1 GVNIDRIIM
10 KITVENNG
18 LIVPNI
24 VDIPYIEGD
33 GIGPDIT
40 RATKIVVDE
49 AIRISYGTKRKINW
63 IELMAGEKAFSK
75 FNTHLPDD
83 TVKKMTEY
91 RISLKGP
98 LTTPVGGGFRS
109 INVTLRQIMDLYAN
123 VRPVKYYPGLPSPL
137 KNPEKVDMVVFREN
151 TEDVYMGIEFPA
163 NSKEAEQVIEL
174 ISKLGYNIRK
184 GSGIGIKPI
193 SKFGTSRISK
203 MAIDYALSNRRRS
216 VTIMH
221 KGNIMKYTEGA
232 FKEWAYETAKE
243 YGEKVVNETDASGKN
258 MDGKIIMKDRIAD
271 NMFQQILL
279 RPDEY
284 DVILC
289 PNLNG
294 DYISDALAAQIGG
307 IGVAPSGNMGDNYAV
322 FEAVHG
328 SAPKYAN
335 LDVADP
341 SSLLLSAV
349 MMLRYI
355 KWNEPANLIEK
366 AFVNTLRDKQV
377 PQDLARHLGV
387 KPLKTS
393 EFGESI
399 VQHMVSA

>member
-1 GVNIDRIIM
+1 M
-10 KITVENNG
+10 KISVENNS
-18 LIVPNI
+18 LKVPDV
-24 VDIPYIEGD
+24 VDIPFIEGD

-40 RATKIVVDE
+40 RATKKVIDE
-49 AIRISYGTKRKINW
+49 ALRISYGNERKFNW
-63 IELMAGEKAFSK
+63 IELLAGEKAISK
-75 FNTHLPDD
+75 FNTPLPDD
-83 TVKKMTEY
+83 TVNKMTEY
-91 RISLKGP
+91 RIALKGP

-109 INVTLRQIMDLYAN
+109 INVTLRQKMDLYAN
-123 VRPVKYYPGLPSPL
+123 VRPVKYYPGLPSPV
-137 KNPEKVDMVVFREN
+137 KSPEKVDMVVFREN
-151 TEDVYMGIEFPA
+151 TEDVYMGIEFPS

-174 ISKLGYNIRK
+174 MAKFGHPIRE

-193 SKFGTSRISK
+193 SKFGTTRIAK
-203 MAIDYALSNRRRS
+203 MAIDYAFENGRKS

-232 FKEWAYETAKE
+232 FKEWSYETSKQF
-243 YGEKVVNETDASGKN
+243 GDRVVNETETAGKN
-258 MDGKIIMKDRIAD
+258 MSGKIVIKDRIAD

-284 DVILC
+284 DILLC

-307 IGVAPSGNMGDNYAV
+307 IGVAPSGNIGDNYAV

-366 AFVNTLRDKQV
+366 AFVDTLKDKQV

-387 KPLKTS
+387 KALKTS
-393 EFGESI
+393 EFAESI
-399 VQHMVSA
+399 VQHMSAT

>member
-1 GVNIDRIIM
+1 M
-10 KITVENNG
+10 KITVDNNG
-18 LIVPNI
+18 LNVPNI
-24 VDIPYIEGD
+24 VDIPYVVGD

-40 RATKIVVDE
+40 RATKKVVDE
-49 AIRISYGTKRKINW
+49 AIKIAYGSKRKINW
-63 IELMAGEKAFSK
+63 IELMAGEKAISK
-75 FNTHLPDD
+75 YNTPLPDD

-151 TEDVYMGIEFPA
+151 TEDVYMGIEFPS

-203 MAIDYALSNRRRS
+203 MAIDYALLNGRKS

-232 FKEWAYETAKE
+232 FKEWAYEAAKG
-243 YGEKVVNETDASGKN
+243 YGDKVVTETDLAGKSVQ
-258 MDGKIIMKDRIAD
+258 GKIVIKDRIAD

-284 DVILC
+284 DIILC

-349 MMLRYI
+349 MLLRYI
-355 KWNEPANLIEK
+355 KWNEPADLIEK

-387 KPLKTS
+387 KSLKTS
-393 EFGESI
+393 EFAESI
-399 VQHMVSA
+399 VQHMVQK

>member
-1 GVNIDRIIM
+1 
-10 KITVENNG
+10 
-18 LIVPNI
+18 
-24 VDIPYIEGD
+24 
-33 GIGPDIT
+33 
-40 RATKIVVDE
+40 
-49 AIRISYGTKRKINW
+49 
-63 IELMAGEKAFSK
+63 
-75 FNTHLPDD
+75 
-83 TVKKMTEY
+83 
-91 RISLKGP
+91 
-98 LTTPVGGGFRS
+98 
-109 INVTLRQIMDLYAN
+109 
-123 VRPVKYYPGLPSPL
+123 
-137 KNPEKVDMVVFREN
+137 MVVFREN
-151 TEDVYMGIEFPA
+151 TEDVYMGIEFPS

-174 ISKLGYNIRK
+174 MAKFGHPIRE

-193 SKFGTSRISK
+193 SKFGTTRIAK
-203 MAIDYALSNRRRS
+203 MAIDYAFENGRKS

-232 FKEWAYETAKE
+232 FKEWSYETSKQF
-243 YGEKVVNETDASGKN
+243 GDRVVNETETAGKN
-258 MDGKIIMKDRIAD
+258 MSGKIVIKDRIAD

-284 DVILC
+284 DILLC

-307 IGVAPSGNMGDNYAV
+307 IGVAPSGNIGDNYAV

-366 AFVNTLRDKQV
+366 AFVDTLRDKQV

-387 KPLKTS
+387 KALKTS
-393 EFGESI
+393 EFAESI
-399 VQHMVSA
+399 VQHMSAT

>member
-1 GVNIDRIIM
+1 M
-10 KITVENNG
+10 KISVENNS
-18 LIVPNI
+18 LKVPDV
-24 VDIPYIEGD
+24 VDIPFIEGD

-40 RATKIVVDE
+40 RATKKVIDE
-49 AIRISYGTKRKINW
+49 ALKISYGNERKFNW
-63 IELMAGEKAFSK
+63 IELLAGEKAISK
-75 FNTHLPDD
+75 FNTPLPDD
-83 TVKKMTEY
+83 TVNKMTEY
-91 RISLKGP
+91 RIALKGP

-109 INVTLRQIMDLYAN
+109 INVTLRQKMDLYAN
-123 VRPVKYYPGLPSPL
+123 VRPVKYYPGLPSPV
-137 KNPEKVDMVVFREN
+137 KSPEKVDMVVFREN
-151 TEDVYMGIEFPA
+151 TEDVYMGIEFPS

-174 ISKLGYNIRK
+174 MAKFGHPIRE

-193 SKFGTSRISK
+193 SKFGTTRIAK
-203 MAIDYALSNRRRS
+203 MAIDYAFENGRKS

-232 FKEWAYETAKE
+232 FKEWSYETSKQF
-243 YGEKVVNETDASGKN
+243 GDRVVNETETAGKN
-258 MDGKIIMKDRIAD
+258 MSGKIVIKDRIAD

-284 DVILC
+284 DILLC

-307 IGVAPSGNMGDNYAV
+307 IGVAPSGNIGDNYAV

-366 AFVNTLRDKQV
+366 AFVDTLKDKQV

-387 KPLKTS
+387 KALKTS
-393 EFGESI
+393 EFAESI
-399 VQHMVSA
+399 VQHMSAT

>member
-1 GVNIDRIIM
+1 M
-10 KITVENNG
+10 KISVENNS
-18 LIVPNI
+18 LKVPDV
-24 VDIPYIEGD
+24 VDIPFIEGD

-40 RATKIVVDE
+40 RATKKVIDE
-49 AIRISYGTKRKINW
+49 ALRISYGNEKKFNW
-63 IELMAGEKAFSK
+63 IELLAGEKAISK
-75 FNTHLPDD
+75 FNTPLPDD
-83 TVKKMTEY
+83 TVNKMTEY
-91 RISLKGP
+91 RIALKGP

-109 INVTLRQIMDLYAN
+109 INVTLRQKMDLYAN
-123 VRPVKYYPGLPSPL
+123 VRPVKYYPGLPSPV
-137 KNPEKVDMVVFREN
+137 KSPEKVDMVVFREN
-151 TEDVYMGIEFPA
+151 TEDVYMGIEFPS

-174 ISKLGYNIRK
+174 MAKFGHPIRE

-193 SKFGTSRISK
+193 SKFGTTRIAK
-203 MAIDYALSNRRRS
+203 MAIDYAFENGRKS

-232 FKEWAYETAKE
+232 FKEWSYETSRQF
-243 YGEKVVNETDASGKN
+243 GDRVVNETETAGKN
-258 MDGKIIMKDRIAD
+258 MSGKIVIKDRIAD

-284 DVILC
+284 DILLC

-294 DYISDALAAQIGG
+294 DYISDALAAQVGG
-307 IGVAPSGNMGDNYAV
+307 IGVAPSGNIGDNYAV

-366 AFVNTLRDKQV
+366 AFVDTLKDKQV
-377 PQDLARHLGV
+377 PQDLARHLGI
-387 KPLKTS
+387 KALKTS
-393 EFGESI
+393 EFAESI
-399 VQHMVSA
+399 VQHMSAP

>member
-1 GVNIDRIIM
+1 M
-10 KITVENNG
+10 KITVDNNG
-18 LIVPNI
+18 LNVPNI
-24 VDIPYIEGD
+24 VDIPYVEGD

-40 RATKIVVDE
+40 RATKKVVDE
-49 AIRISYGTKRKINW
+49 AIKIAYGSKRKINW
-63 IELMAGEKAFSK
+63 IELMAGEKAISK
-75 FNTHLPDD
+75 YNTPLPDD

-151 TEDVYMGIEFPA
+151 TEDVYMGIEFPS

-174 ISKLGYNIRK
+174 IGKLGYNIRK

-203 MAIDYALSNRRRS
+203 MAIDYALLNGRKS

-232 FKEWAYETAKE
+232 FKEWAYEAAKG
-243 YGEKVVNETDASGKN
+243 YGDKVVTETDLAGKSVQ
-258 MDGKIIMKDRIAD
+258 GKIVIKDRIAD

-284 DVILC
+284 DIILC

-349 MMLRYI
+349 MLLRYI
-355 KWNEPANLIEK
+355 KWNEPADLIEK

-387 KPLKTS
+387 KSLKTS
-393 EFGESI
+393 EFAESI
-399 VQHMVSA
+399 VQHMVQK

>member
-1 GVNIDRIIM
+1 M
-10 KITVENNG
+10 KITVDNNG
-18 LIVPNI
+18 LNVPNI
-24 VDIPYIEGD
+24 VDIPYVVGD

-40 RATKIVVDE
+40 RATKKVVDE
-49 AIRISYGTKRKINW
+49 AIKIAYGSKRKINW
-63 IELMAGEKAFSK
+63 IELMAGEKAISK
-75 FNTHLPDD
+75 YNTPLPDD

-151 TEDVYMGIEFPA
+151 TEDVYMGIEFPS

-203 MAIDYALSNRRRS
+203 MAIDYALLNGRKS

-221 KGNIMKYTEGA
+221 KWNIMKYTEGA
-232 FKEWAYETAKE
+232 FKEWAYEAAKG
-243 YGEKVVNETDASGKN
+243 YGDKVVTETDLAGKSVQ
-258 MDGKIIMKDRIAD
+258 GKIVIKDRIAD

-284 DVILC
+284 DIILC

-349 MMLRYI
+349 MLLRYI
-355 KWNEPANLIEK
+355 KWNDPADLIEK

-387 KPLKTS
+387 KSLKTS
-393 EFGESI
+393 EFAESI
-399 VQHMVSA
+399 VQHMVQK

>member
-1 GVNIDRIIM
+1 M
-10 KITVENNG
+10 KISVENNG
-18 LIVPNI
+18 LKVPNI

-33 GIGPDIT
+33 GIGPDISK
-40 RATKIVVDE
+40 ATKRVVDE
-49 AIRISYGTKRKINW
+49 ALGISYGGDRKINW
-63 IELMAGEKAFSK
+63 MELMAGEKAISK
-75 FNTHLPDD
+75 FNTPLPDE

-137 KNPEKVDMVVFREN
+137 KSPEKVDMVVFREN

-174 ISKLGYNIRK
+174 MSKLGYNIRK

-203 MAIDYALSNRRRS
+203 MAIDYAFANGRKS

-232 FKEWAYETAKE
+232 FKEWAYETART
-243 YGEKVVNETDASGKN
+243 YGDKVVNETEVSGKN
-258 MDGKIIMKDRIAD
+258 MDGKIVIKDRIAD

-284 DVILC
+284 DIILC

-307 IGVAPSGNMGDNYAV
+307 IGVAPSGNIGDNYAV

-355 KWNEPANLIEK
+355 RWNEPANLIEK

-387 KPLKTS
+387 KSLKTS
-393 EFGESI
+393 EFAESI
-399 VQHMVSA
+399 VQHMSKN

>member
-1 GVNIDRIIM
+1 M
-10 KITVENNG
+10 KISVENNS
-18 LIVPNI
+18 LKVPDV
-24 VDIPYIEGD
+24 VDIPFIEGD

-40 RATKIVVDE
+40 RATKKVIDE
-49 AIRISYGTKRKINW
+49 ALRVSYGNERKFNW
-63 IELMAGEKAFSK
+63 IELLAGEKAISK
-75 FNTHLPDD
+75 FNTPLPDD
-83 TVKKMTEY
+83 TVNKITEY
-91 RISLKGP
+91 RIALKGP

-109 INVTLRQIMDLYAN
+109 INVTLRQKMDLYAN

-137 KNPEKVDMVVFREN
+137 KSPEKVDMVVFREN
-151 TEDVYMGIEFPA
+151 TEDVYMGIEFPS

-174 ISKLGYNIRK
+174 MAKFGHPIRE

-193 SKFGTSRISK
+193 SKFGTTRIAK
-203 MAIDYALSNRRRS
+203 MAIDYAFENGRKS

-232 FKEWAYETAKE
+232 FKEWSYETSKQF
-243 YGEKVVNETDASGKN
+243 GDRVVNETETAGKN
-258 MDGKIIMKDRIAD
+258 MSGKIVIKDRIAD

-284 DVILC
+284 DILLC

-307 IGVAPSGNMGDNYAV
+307 IGVAPSGNIGDNYAV

-366 AFVNTLRDKQV
+366 AFVDTLKDKQV

-387 KPLKTS
+387 KALKTS
-393 EFGESI
+393 EFAESI
-399 VQHMVSA
+399 VQHMSAP

>member
-1 GVNIDRIIM
+1 M
-10 KITVENNG
+10 KISVESNS
-18 LIVPNI
+18 LKVPDV
-24 VDIPYIEGD
+24 VDIPFIEGD

-40 RATKIVVDE
+40 RATKKVIDE
-49 AIRISYGTKRKINW
+49 ALRISYGNERKFNW
-63 IELMAGEKAFSK
+63 IELLAGEKAISK
-75 FNTHLPDD
+75 FNTPLPDD
-83 TVKKMTEY
+83 TVNKITEY
-91 RISLKGP
+91 RIALKGP

-109 INVTLRQIMDLYAN
+109 INVTLRQKMDLYAN
-123 VRPVKYYPGLPSPL
+123 VRPVKYYPGLPSPV
-137 KNPEKVDMVVFREN
+137 KSPEKVDMVVFREN
-151 TEDVYMGIEFPA
+151 TEDVYMGIEFPY

-174 ISKLGYNIRK
+174 MAKFGHPIRE

-193 SKFGTSRISK
+193 SKFGTTRIAK
-203 MAIDYALSNRRRS
+203 MAIDYAFENGRKS

-232 FKEWAYETAKE
+232 FKEWSYETSKQF
-243 YGEKVVNETDASGKN
+243 GDRVVNETETAGKN
-258 MDGKIIMKDRIAD
+258 MSGKIVIKDRIAD

-284 DVILC
+284 DIILC

-307 IGVAPSGNMGDNYAV
+307 IGVAPSGNIGDNYAV

-366 AFVNTLRDKQV
+366 AFVDTLKDKQV

-387 KPLKTS
+387 KALKTS
-393 EFGESI
+393 EFAESI
-399 VQHMVSA
+399 VQHMSAT

>member
-1 GVNIDRIIM
+1 M
-10 KITVENNG
+10 KISVENNG
-18 LIVPNI
+18 LKVPNI

-33 GIGPDIT
+33 GIGPDISK
-40 RATKIVVDE
+40 ATKRVVDE
-49 AIRISYGTKRKINW
+49 ALGISYGGDRKINW
-63 IELMAGEKAFSK
+63 MELMAGEKAISK
-75 FNTHLPDD
+75 FNTPLPDE

-137 KNPEKVDMVVFREN
+137 KSPEKVDMVVFREN

-174 ISKLGYNIRK
+174 MSKLGYNIRK

-203 MAIDYALSNRRRS
+203 MAIEYAFANGRKS

-232 FKEWAYETAKE
+232 FKEWAYETART
-243 YGEKVVNETDASGKN
+243 YGDKVVNETEVSGKN
-258 MDGKIIMKDRIAD
+258 MDGKIVIKDRIAD

-284 DVILC
+284 DIILC

-307 IGVAPSGNMGDNYAV
+307 IGVAPSGNIGDNYAV

-355 KWNEPANLIEK
+355 RWNEPANLIEK

-387 KPLKTS
+387 KSLKTS
-393 EFGESI
+393 EFAESI
-399 VQHMVSA
+399 VQHMSKN

>member
-1 GVNIDRIIM
+1 M
-10 KITVENNG
+10 KISVESNS
-18 LIVPNI
+18 LKVPDV
-24 VDIPYIEGD
+24 VDIPFIEGD

-40 RATKIVVDE
+40 RATKKVIDE
-49 AIRISYGTKRKINW
+49 ALRISYGNERKFNW
-63 IELMAGEKAFSK
+63 IELLAGEKAISK
-75 FNTHLPDD
+75 FNTPLPDD
-83 TVKKMTEY
+83 TVNKITEY
-91 RISLKGP
+91 RIALKGP

-109 INVTLRQIMDLYAN
+109 INVTLRQKMDLYAN
-123 VRPVKYYPGLPSPL
+123 VRPVKYYPGLPSPV
-137 KNPEKVDMVVFREN
+137 KSPEKVDMVVFREN
-151 TEDVYMGIEFPA
+151 TEDVYMGIEFPS

-174 ISKLGYNIRK
+174 MAKFGHPIRE

-193 SKFGTSRISK
+193 SKFGTTRIAK
-203 MAIDYALSNRRRS
+203 MAIDYAFENGRKS

-232 FKEWAYETAKE
+232 FKEWSYETSKQF
-243 YGEKVVNETDASGKN
+243 GDRVVNETETAGKN
-258 MDGKIIMKDRIAD
+258 MSGKIVIKDRIAD

-284 DVILC
+284 DILLC

-307 IGVAPSGNMGDNYAV
+307 IGVAPSGNIGDNYAV

-366 AFVNTLRDKQV
+366 AFVDTLRDKQV

-387 KPLKTS
+387 KALKTS
-393 EFGESI
+393 EFAESI
-399 VQHMVSA
+399 VQHMSAT

>member
-1 GVNIDRIIM
+1 M
-10 KITVENNG
+10 KISVENNS
-18 LIVPNI
+18 LKVPDV
-24 VDIPYIEGD
+24 VDIPFIEGD

-40 RATKIVVDE
+40 RATKKVIDE
-49 AIRISYGTKRKINW
+49 ALRISYGNERKFNW
-63 IELMAGEKAFSK
+63 IELLAGEKAISK
-75 FNTHLPDD
+75 FNTPLPDD
-83 TVKKMTEY
+83 TVNKITEY
-91 RISLKGP
+91 RIALKGP

-109 INVTLRQIMDLYAN
+109 INVTLRQKMDLYAN
-123 VRPVKYYPGLPSPL
+123 VRPVKYYPGLPSPV
-137 KNPEKVDMVVFREN
+137 KSPEKVDMVVFREN
-151 TEDVYMGIEFPA
+151 TEDVYMGIEFPS

-174 ISKLGYNIRK
+174 MAKFGHPIRE

-193 SKFGTSRISK
+193 SKFGTTRIAK
-203 MAIDYALSNRRRS
+203 RAIDYAFENGRKS

-232 FKEWAYETAKE
+232 FKEWSYETSKQF
-243 YGEKVVNETDASGKN
+243 GDRVVNETETAGKN
-258 MDGKIIMKDRIAD
+258 MSGKIVIKDRIAD

-284 DVILC
+284 DILLC

-307 IGVAPSGNMGDNYAV
+307 IGVAPSGNIGDNYAV

-366 AFVNTLRDKQV
+366 AFVDTLRDKQV

-387 KPLKTS
+387 KALKTS

-399 VQHMVSA
+399 VQHMSAA

>member
-1 GVNIDRIIM
+1 M
-10 KITVENNG
+10 KISVENNS
-18 LIVPNI
+18 LKVPDV
-24 VDIPYIEGD
+24 VDIPFIEGD

-40 RATKIVVDE
+40 RATKKVIDE
-49 AIRISYGTKRKINW
+49 ALRISYGNEKKFNW
-63 IELMAGEKAFSK
+63 IELLAGEKAISK
-75 FNTHLPDD
+75 FNTPLPDD
-83 TVKKMTEY
+83 TVNKMTEY
-91 RISLKGP
+91 RIALKGP

-109 INVTLRQIMDLYAN
+109 INVTLRQKMDLYAN
-123 VRPVKYYPGLPSPL
+123 VRPVKYYPGLPSPV
-137 KNPEKVDMVVFREN
+137 KSPEKVDMVVFREN
-151 TEDVYMGIEFPA
+151 TEDVYMGIEFPS

-174 ISKLGYNIRK
+174 MAKFGHPIRE

-193 SKFGTSRISK
+193 SKFGTTRIAK
-203 MAIDYALSNRRRS
+203 MAIDYAFENGRKS

-232 FKEWAYETAKE
+232 FKEWSYETSKQF
-243 YGEKVVNETDASGKN
+243 GDRVVNETETAGKN
-258 MDGKIIMKDRIAD
+258 MSGKIVIKDRIAD

-284 DVILC
+284 DIILC

-307 IGVAPSGNMGDNYAV
+307 IGVAPSGNIGDNYAV

-366 AFVNTLRDKQV
+366 AFVDTLRDKQV

-387 KPLKTS
+387 KALKTS
-393 EFGESI
+393 EFAESI
-399 VQHMVSA
+399 VQHMSAT

>member
-1 GVNIDRIIM
+1 M
-10 KITVENNG
+10 KISVENNS
-18 LIVPNI
+18 LKVPDVI
-24 VDIPYIEGD
+24 DIPFIEGD

-40 RATKIVVDE
+40 RATKKVIDE
-49 AIRISYGTKRKINW
+49 ALRISYGNERKFNW
-63 IELMAGEKAFSK
+63 IELLAGEKAISK
-75 FNTHLPDD
+75 FNTPLPDD
-83 TVKKMTEY
+83 TVNKMTEY
-91 RISLKGP
+91 RIALKGP

-109 INVTLRQIMDLYAN
+109 INVTLRQKMDLYAN
-123 VRPVKYYPGLPSPL
+123 VRPVKYYPGLPSPV
-137 KNPEKVDMVVFREN
+137 KSPEKVDMVVFREN
-151 TEDVYMGIEFPA
+151 TEDVYMGIEFPS

-174 ISKLGYNIRK
+174 MAKFGHPIRE

-193 SKFGTSRISK
+193 SKFGTTRIAK
-203 MAIDYALSNRRRS
+203 MAIDYAFENGRKS

-232 FKEWAYETAKE
+232 FKEWSYETSKQF
-243 YGEKVVNETDASGKN
+243 GDRVVNETETAGKN
-258 MDGKIIMKDRIAD
+258 MSGKIVIKDRIAD

-284 DVILC
+284 DILLC

-307 IGVAPSGNMGDNYAV
+307 IGVAPSGNIGDNYAV

-366 AFVNTLRDKQV
+366 AFVDTLKDKQV

-387 KPLKTS
+387 KALKTS
-393 EFGESI
+393 EFAESI
-399 VQHMVSA
+399 VQHMSAP

>member
-1 GVNIDRIIM
+1 M
-10 KITVENNG
+10 KISVENNS
-18 LIVPNI
+18 LKVPDV
-24 VDIPYIEGD
+24 VDIPFIEGD

-40 RATKIVVDE
+40 RATKKVIDE
-49 AIRISYGTKRKINW
+49 ALRISYGNERKFNW
-63 IELMAGEKAFSK
+63 IELLAGEKAISK
-75 FNTHLPDD
+75 FNTPLPDD
-83 TVKKMTEY
+83 TVNKITEY
-91 RISLKGP
+91 RIALKGP

-109 INVTLRQIMDLYAN
+109 INVTLRQKMDLYAN
-123 VRPVKYYPGLPSPL
+123 VRPVKYYPGLPSPV
-137 KNPEKVDMVVFREN
+137 KSPEKVDMVVFREN
-151 TEDVYMGIEFPA
+151 TEDVYMGIEFPY

-174 ISKLGYNIRK
+174 MAKFGHPIRE

-193 SKFGTSRISK
+193 SKFGTTRIAK
-203 MAIDYALSNRRRS
+203 MAIDYAFENGRKS

-232 FKEWAYETAKE
+232 FKEWSYETSKQF
-243 YGEKVVNETDASGKN
+243 GDRVVNETETAGKN
-258 MDGKIIMKDRIAD
+258 MSGKIVIKDRIAD

-284 DVILC
+284 DILLC

-307 IGVAPSGNMGDNYAV
+307 IGVAPSGNIGDNYAV

-366 AFVNTLRDKQV
+366 AFVDTLRDKQV
-377 PQDLARHLGV
+377 PQDLARHLGI
-387 KPLKTS
+387 KALKTS

-399 VQHMVSA
+399 VQHMSAA

>member
-1 GVNIDRIIM
+1 M
-10 KITVENNG
+10 KISVENNS
-18 LIVPNI
+18 LKVPDV
-24 VDIPYIEGD
+24 VDIPFIEGD

-40 RATKIVVDE
+40 RATKKVIDE
-49 AIRISYGTKRKINW
+49 ALRISYGNEKKFNW
-63 IELMAGEKAFSK
+63 IELLAGEKAISK
-75 FNTHLPDD
+75 FNTPLPDD
-83 TVKKMTEY
+83 TVNKMTEY
-91 RISLKGP
+91 RIALKGP

-109 INVTLRQIMDLYAN
+109 INVTLRQKMDLYAN
-123 VRPVKYYPGLPSPL
+123 VRPVKYYPGLPSPV
-137 KNPEKVDMVVFREN
+137 KSPEKVDMVVFREN
-151 TEDVYMGIEFPA
+151 TEDVYMGIEFPS

-174 ISKLGYNIRK
+174 MAKFGHPIRE

-193 SKFGTSRISK
+193 SKFGTTRIAK
-203 MAIDYALSNRRRS
+203 MAIDYAFENGRKS

-232 FKEWAYETAKE
+232 FKEWSYETSKQF
-243 YGEKVVNETDASGKN
+243 GDRVVNETETAGKN
-258 MDGKIIMKDRIAD
+258 MSGKIVIKDRIAD

-284 DVILC
+284 DILLC

-307 IGVAPSGNMGDNYAV
+307 IGVAPSGNIGDNYAV

-366 AFVNTLRDKQV
+366 AFVDTLKDKQV

-387 KPLKTS
+387 KALKTS
-393 EFGESI
+393 EFAEII
-399 VQHMVSA
+399 VQHMSAP

>member
-1 GVNIDRIIM
+1 M
-10 KITVENNG
+10 KISVENNS
-18 LIVPNI
+18 LKVPDV
-24 VDIPYIEGD
+24 VDIPFIEGD

-40 RATKIVVDE
+40 RATKKVIDE
-49 AIRISYGTKRKINW
+49 ALRISYGNERKFNW
-63 IELMAGEKAFSK
+63 IELLAGEKAISK
-75 FNTHLPDD
+75 FNTPLPDD
-83 TVKKMTEY
+83 TVNKITEY
-91 RISLKGP
+91 RIALKGP

-109 INVTLRQIMDLYAN
+109 INVTLRQKMDLYAN
-123 VRPVKYYPGLPSPL
+123 VRPVKYYPGLPSPV
-137 KNPEKVDMVVFREN
+137 KSPEKVDMVVFREN
-151 TEDVYMGIEFPA
+151 TEDVYMGIEFPY

-174 ISKLGYNIRK
+174 MAKFGHPIRE

-193 SKFGTSRISK
+193 SKFGTTRIAK
-203 MAIDYALSNRRRS
+203 MAIDYAFENGRKS

-232 FKEWAYETAKE
+232 FKEWSYETSKQF
-243 YGEKVVNETDASGKN
+243 GDRVVNETETAGKN
-258 MDGKIIMKDRIAD
+258 MSGKIVIKDRIAD

-284 DVILC
+284 DILLC

-307 IGVAPSGNMGDNYAV
+307 IGVAPSGNIGDNYAV

-366 AFVNTLRDKQV
+366 AFVDTLRDKQV
-377 PQDLARHLGV
+377 PQDLARHLGI
-387 KPLKTS
+387 KALKTS
-393 EFGESI
+393 EFAESI
-399 VQHMVSA
+399 VQHMSAA

>member
-1 GVNIDRIIM
+1 M
-10 KITVENNG
+10 KITVDNNG
-18 LIVPNI
+18 LNVPNI
-24 VDIPYIEGD
+24 VDIPYVVGD

-40 RATKIVVDE
+40 RATKKVVDE
-49 AIRISYGTKRKINW
+49 AIKIAYGSKRKINW
-63 IELMAGEKAFSK
+63 IELMAGEKAISK
-75 FNTHLPDD
+75 YNTPLPDD

-151 TEDVYMGIEFPA
+151 TEDVYMGIEFPS

-174 ISKLGYNIRK
+174 IGKLGYNIRK

-203 MAIDYALSNRRRS
+203 MAIDYALLNGRKS

-232 FKEWAYETAKE
+232 FKEWAYEAAKG
-243 YGEKVVNETDASGKN
+243 YGDKVVTETDLAGKSVQ
-258 MDGKIIMKDRIAD
+258 GKIVIKDRIAD

-284 DVILC
+284 DIILC

-349 MMLRYI
+349 MLLRYI
-355 KWNEPANLIEK
+355 KWNEPADLIEK

-387 KPLKTS
+387 KSLKTS
-393 EFGESI
+393 EFAESI
-399 VQHMVSA
+399 VQHMVQK

>member
-1 GVNIDRIIM
+1 M
-10 KITVENNG
+10 KISVESNS
-18 LIVPNI
+18 LKVPDV
-24 VDIPYIEGD
+24 VDIPFIEGD

-40 RATKIVVDE
+40 RATKKVIDE
-49 AIRISYGTKRKINW
+49 ALRISYGNERKFNW
-63 IELMAGEKAFSK
+63 IELLAGEKAISK
-75 FNTHLPDD
+75 FNTPLPDD
-83 TVKKMTEY
+83 TVNKITEY
-91 RISLKGP
+91 RIALKGP

-109 INVTLRQIMDLYAN
+109 INVTLRQKMDLYAN
-123 VRPVKYYPGLPSPL
+123 VRPVKYYPGLPSPV
-137 KNPEKVDMVVFREN
+137 KSPEKVDMVVFREN
-151 TEDVYMGIEFPA
+151 TEDVYMGIEFPS

-174 ISKLGYNIRK
+174 MAKFGHPIRE

-193 SKFGTSRISK
+193 SKFGTTRIAK
-203 MAIDYALSNRRRS
+203 MAIDYAFENGRKS

-232 FKEWAYETAKE
+232 FKEWSYETSKQF
-243 YGEKVVNETDASGKN
+243 GDRVVNETETAGKN
-258 MDGKIIMKDRIAD
+258 MSGKIVIKDRIAD

-284 DVILC
+284 DIILC

-307 IGVAPSGNMGDNYAV
+307 IGVAPSGNIGDNYAV

-366 AFVNTLRDKQV
+366 AFVDTLKDKQV

-387 KPLKTS
+387 KALKTS
-393 EFGESI
+393 EFAESI
-399 VQHMVSA
+399 VQHMSAT

>member
-1 GVNIDRIIM
+1 M
-10 KITVENNG
+10 KIQVEEG
-18 LIVPNI
+18 KLKVPDV
-24 VDIPYIEGD
+24 VDIPFIEGD

-40 RATKIVVDE
+40 RATKKIVDE
-49 AIRISYGTKRKINW
+49 AVTVSYGKDRRINW
-63 IELMAGEKAFSK
+63 IELMAGEKAISK
-75 FNTHLPDD
+75 FGTPLPDD

-137 KNPEKVDMVVFREN
+137 KNPEKVDMIVFREN
-151 TEDVYMGIEFPA
+151 TEDVYMGVEFPS
-163 NSKEAEQVIEL
+163 NSEGAEQVIEL
-174 ISKLGYNIRK
+174 LNRLGYHIRE
-184 GSGIGIKPI
+184 GSGIGIKPM
-193 SKFGTSRISK
+193 SKFGTTRIAK
-203 MAIDYALSNRRRS
+203 MAIDYALTNGRRS

-232 FKEWAYETAKE
+232 FKEWAYEASKE
-243 YGEKVVNETDASGKN
+243 YGDKVISETEAAGKQL
-258 MDGKIIMKDRIAD
+258 DSKVIIKDRIAD

-284 DVILC
+284 DIILC

-307 IGVAPSGNMGDNYAV
+307 IGVAPSGNIGDNYAV

-355 KWNEPANLIEK
+355 KWSEPANVIEK
-366 AFVNTLRDKQV
+366 AFLNTLRDKQV

-393 EFGESI
+393 EFAESI
-399 VQHMVSA
+399 VQHMSSK

>member
-1 GVNIDRIIM
+1 M

-18 LIVPNI
+18 LNVPNI
-24 VDIPYIEGD
+24 VDIPYVEGD

-40 RATKIVVDE
+40 RATKKVVDE
-49 AIRISYGTKRKINW
+49 AIKIAYGSKRKINW
-63 IELMAGEKAFSK
+63 IELMAGEKAISK
-75 FNTHLPDD
+75 YNTPLPDD

-151 TEDVYMGIEFPA
+151 TEDVYMGIEFPS

-203 MAIDYALSNRRRS
+203 MAIDYALLNGRKS

-232 FKEWAYETAKE
+232 FKEWAYEAAKG
-243 YGEKVVNETDASGKN
+243 YGDKVVTETDLAGKSVQ
-258 MDGKIIMKDRIAD
+258 GKIVIKDRIAD

-284 DVILC
+284 DIILC

-349 MMLRYI
+349 MLLRYI
-355 KWNEPANLIEK
+355 KWNDPADLIEK

-387 KPLKTS
+387 KSLKTS
-393 EFGESI
+393 EFAESI
-399 VQHMVSA
+399 VQHMVQK

>member
-1 GVNIDRIIM
+1 M
-10 KITVENNG
+10 KITVDNNG
-18 LIVPNI
+18 LNVPNI
-24 VDIPYIEGD
+24 VDIPYVEGD

-40 RATKIVVDE
+40 RATKKVVDE
-49 AIRISYGTKRKINW
+49 AIKIAYGSKRKINW
-63 IELMAGEKAFSK
+63 IELMAGEKAISK
-75 FNTHLPDD
+75 YNTPLPDD

-151 TEDVYMGIEFPA
+151 TEDVYMGIEFPS

-203 MAIDYALSNRRRS
+203 MAIDYALLNGRKS

-232 FKEWAYETAKE
+232 FKEWAYEAAKG
-243 YGEKVVNETDASGKN
+243 YGDKVVTETDLAGKSVQ
-258 MDGKIIMKDRIAD
+258 GKIVIKDRIAD

-284 DVILC
+284 DIILC

-349 MMLRYI
+349 MLLRYI
-355 KWNEPANLIEK
+355 KWNEPADLIEK

-387 KPLKTS
+387 KSLKTS
-393 EFGESI
+393 EFAESI
-399 VQHMVSA
+399 VQHMVQK

>member
-1 GVNIDRIIM
+1 M
-10 KITVENNG
+10 KISVENNS
-18 LIVPNI
+18 LKVPDV
-24 VDIPYIEGD
+24 VDIPFIEGD

-40 RATKIVVDE
+40 RATKKVIDE
-49 AIRISYGTKRKINW
+49 ALRVSYGNERKFNW
-63 IELMAGEKAFSK
+63 IELLAGEKAISK
-75 FNTHLPDD
+75 FNTPLPDD
-83 TVKKMTEY
+83 TVNKMTEY
-91 RISLKGP
+91 RIALKGP

-109 INVTLRQIMDLYAN
+109 INVTLRQKMDLYAN

-137 KNPEKVDMVVFREN
+137 KSPEKVDMVVFREN
-151 TEDVYMGIEFPA
+151 TEDVYMGIEFPS
-163 NSKEAEQVIEL
+163 NTKEAEQVIEL
-174 ISKLGYNIRK
+174 MAKFGHPIRN

-193 SKFGTSRISK
+193 SKFATTRIAK
-203 MAIDYALSNRRRS
+203 MAIDYAFENGRKS

-232 FKEWAYETAKE
+232 FKEWSYETSKQF
-243 YGEKVVNETDASGKN
+243 GDRVVNETETAGKN
-258 MDGKIIMKDRIAD
+258 MSGKIVIKDRIAD

-284 DVILC
+284 DILLC

-307 IGVAPSGNMGDNYAV
+307 IGVAPSGNIGDNYAV

-366 AFVNTLRDKQV
+366 AFVDTLKDKQV

-387 KPLKTS
+387 KALKTS
-393 EFGESI
+393 EFAESI
-399 VQHMVSA
+399 VQHMSAT

>member
-1 GVNIDRIIM
+1 M
-10 KITVENNG
+10 KISVENNS
-18 LIVPNI
+18 LKVPDV
-24 VDIPYIEGD
+24 VDIPFIEGD

-40 RATKIVVDE
+40 GATKKVIDE
-49 AIRISYGTKRKINW
+49 ALRISYGNERKFNW
-63 IELMAGEKAFSK
+63 IELLAGEKAISK
-75 FNTHLPDD
+75 FNTPLPDD
-83 TVKKMTEY
+83 TVNKMTEY
-91 RISLKGP
+91 RIALKGP

-109 INVTLRQIMDLYAN
+109 INVTLRQKMDLYAN
-123 VRPVKYYPGLPSPL
+123 VRPVKYYPGLPSPV
-137 KNPEKVDMVVFREN
+137 KSPEKVDMVVFREN
-151 TEDVYMGIEFPA
+151 TEDVYMGIEFPS

-174 ISKLGYNIRK
+174 MAKFGHPIRE

-193 SKFGTSRISK
+193 SKFGTTRIAK
-203 MAIDYALSNRRRS
+203 MAIDYAFENGRKS

-232 FKEWAYETAKE
+232 FKEWSYETSKQF
-243 YGEKVVNETDASGKN
+243 GDRVVNETETAGKN
-258 MDGKIIMKDRIAD
+258 MSGKIVIKDRIAD

-284 DVILC
+284 DILLC

-307 IGVAPSGNMGDNYAV
+307 IGVAPSGNIGDNYAV

-366 AFVNTLRDKQV
+366 AFVDTLKDKQV

-387 KPLKTS
+387 KALKTS
-393 EFGESI
+393 EFAESI
-399 VQHMVSA
+399 VQHMSAT

>member
-1 GVNIDRIIM
+1 M

-18 LIVPNI
+18 LNVPNI
-24 VDIPYIEGD
+24 VDIPYVEGD

-40 RATKIVVDE
+40 RATKKVVDE
-49 AIRISYGTKRKINW
+49 AIKIAYGSKRKINW
-63 IELMAGEKAFSK
+63 IELMAGEKAISK
-75 FNTHLPDD
+75 YNTPLPDD

-151 TEDVYMGIEFPA
+151 TEDVYMGIEFPS

-174 ISKLGYNIRK
+174 IGKLGYNIRK

-203 MAIDYALSNRRRS
+203 MAIDYALLNGRKS

-232 FKEWAYETAKE
+232 FKEWAYEAAKG
-243 YGEKVVNETDASGKN
+243 YGDKVVTETDLAGKSVQ
-258 MDGKIIMKDRIAD
+258 GKIVIKDRIAD

-284 DVILC
+284 DIILC

-349 MMLRYI
+349 MLLRYI
-355 KWNEPANLIEK
+355 KWNEPADLIEK

-387 KPLKTS
+387 KSLKTS
-393 EFGESI
+393 EFAESI
-399 VQHMVSA
+399 VQHMVQK

>member
-1 GVNIDRIIM
+1 M
-10 KITVENNG
+10 KISVENNS
-18 LIVPNI
+18 LKVPDV
-24 VDIPYIEGD
+24 VDIPFIEGD

-40 RATKIVVDE
+40 RATKKVIDE
-49 AIRISYGTKRKINW
+49 ALRISYGNERKFNW
-63 IELMAGEKAFSK
+63 IELLAGEKAISK
-75 FNTHLPDD
+75 FNTPLPDD
-83 TVKKMTEY
+83 TVNKITEY
-91 RISLKGP
+91 RIALKGP

-109 INVTLRQIMDLYAN
+109 INVTLRQKMDLYAN
-123 VRPVKYYPGLPSPL
+123 VRPVKYYPGLPSPV
-137 KNPEKVDMVVFREN
+137 KSPEKVDMVVFREN
-151 TEDVYMGIEFPA
+151 TEDVYMGIEFPY

-174 ISKLGYNIRK
+174 MAKFGHPIRE

-193 SKFGTSRISK
+193 SKFGTTRIAK
-203 MAIDYALSNRRRS
+203 MAIEYAFENGRKS

-232 FKEWAYETAKE
+232 FKEWSYETSKQF
-243 YGEKVVNETDASGKN
+243 GDRVVNETETAGKN
-258 MDGKIIMKDRIAD
+258 MSGKIVIKDRIAD

-284 DVILC
+284 DILLC

-307 IGVAPSGNMGDNYAV
+307 IGVAPSGNIGDNYAV

-366 AFVNTLRDKQV
+366 AFVDTLRDKQV
-377 PQDLARHLGV
+377 PQDLARHLGI
-387 KPLKTS
+387 KALKTS
-393 EFGESI
+393 EFAESI
-399 VQHMVSA
+399 VQHMSAA

>member
-1 GVNIDRIIM
+1 M

-18 LIVPNI
+18 LNVPNI
-24 VDIPYIEGD
+24 VDIPYVEGD

-40 RATKIVVDE
+40 RATKKVVDE
-49 AIRISYGTKRKINW
+49 AIKIAYGSKRKINW
-63 IELMAGEKAFSK
+63 IELMAGEKAISK
-75 FNTHLPDD
+75 YNTPLPDD

-151 TEDVYMGIEFPA
+151 TEDVYMGIEFPS

-203 MAIDYALSNRRRS
+203 MAIDYALLNGRKS

-232 FKEWAYETAKE
+232 FKEWAYEAAKG
-243 YGEKVVNETDASGKN
+243 YGDKVVTETDLAGKSVQ
-258 MDGKIIMKDRIAD
+258 GKIVIKDRIAD
-271 NMFQQILL
+271 NMFQQVLL

-284 DVILC
+284 DIILC

-349 MMLRYI
+349 MLLRYI
-355 KWNEPANLIEK
+355 KWNEPADLIEK

-377 PQDLARHLGV
+377 TQDLARHLGV
-387 KPLKTS
+387 KSLKTS
-393 EFGESI
+393 EFAESI
-399 VQHMVSA
+399 VQHMVQKLGL